1 MSRAVVFQQPVRLT
15 DAAEG
20 DFQDILRWTVAHFGE
35 AQARTYAET
44 LSAAIEALAVGPTI
58 PGATQ
63 RQDIA
68 KGLMTLHVQVT
79 RITKPHRPHE
89 HITHHGHP
97 PTWLWTREQVIASIE
112 ANTNMFYVKDPRT
125 GKRAYVGVIRPVGRA
140 PYVQTHADGVGTTIY
155 CR

>member
-20 DFQDILRWTVAHFGE
+20 DFQDILRWTVANFGA

-63 RQDIA
+63 RQDVA
-68 KGLMTLHVQVT
+68 KGLMTMHVARKGKKGRHLVLFRVGPDQKQQAIEVLRILHDAMDLQ
-79 RITKPHRPHE
+79 RHL
-89 HITHHGHP
+89 P
-97 PTWLWTREQVIASIE
+97 PDDE
-112 ANTNMFYVKDPRT
+112 RT
-125 GKRAYVGVIRPVGRA
+125 
-140 PYVQTHADGVGTTIY
+140 
-155 CR
+155 